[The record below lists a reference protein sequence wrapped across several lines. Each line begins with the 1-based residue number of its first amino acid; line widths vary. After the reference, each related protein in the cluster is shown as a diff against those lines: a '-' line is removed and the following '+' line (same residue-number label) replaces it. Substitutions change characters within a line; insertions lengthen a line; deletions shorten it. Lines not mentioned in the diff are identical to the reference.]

1 MYLSWNKKNIG
12 HDATEKEISE
22 LYNDG
27 FVFTRIR
34 KGEMDQTRSVR
45 IDLSVFQMSSEN
57 KRILR
62 KTEDIQME
70 NISLPFSQY
79 HWSIGKLGKDFY
91 DSKFGEGIFS
101 ANKIKEILA
110 DKEKSNF
117 NVLLQ
122 YSISDD
128 GLANEYCHCKITTDE
143 NGIGKANTT
152 LPLGYAICYENKDM
166 LHYSYPFYNLLFP
179 NKNLGM
185 GMMVR
190 AVQYAKDKGLK
201 YIYLGSAQRSTDTYK
216 FQFNGMEWYDGTKWN
231 TDLEEL
237 KKILAK

>member
-12 HDATEKEISE
+12 NITPATDISS
-22 LYNDG
+22 LYNEG
-27 FVFTRIR
+27 YVFTRIG

-45 IDLSVFQMSSEN
+45 INLSQCELTSEN
-57 KRILR
+57 KRILK
-62 KTEDIQME
+62 KTEDIQMDV
-70 NISLPFSQY
+70 ISLPFKDY
-79 HWSIGKLGKDFY
+79 HWEIGKIGKDFY

-101 ANKIKEILA
+101 ANKIKEILVE
-110 DKEKSNF
+110 KEKSNF
-117 NVLLQ
+117 NLLLQ

-143 NGIGKANTT
+143 NGIGKTQDM
-152 LPLGYAICYENKDM
+152 LPLGYAICYENADM
-166 LHYSYPFYNLLFP
+166 LHYSYPFYNLLYP

-190 AVQYAKDKGLK
+190 AVQYAKEQRKK
-201 YIYLGSAQRSTDTYK
+201 YIYLGSAQRPTDTYK
-216 FQFNGMEWYDGTKWN
+216 FQFKGMEWFDGTKWN

-237 KKILAK
+237 KEILAK